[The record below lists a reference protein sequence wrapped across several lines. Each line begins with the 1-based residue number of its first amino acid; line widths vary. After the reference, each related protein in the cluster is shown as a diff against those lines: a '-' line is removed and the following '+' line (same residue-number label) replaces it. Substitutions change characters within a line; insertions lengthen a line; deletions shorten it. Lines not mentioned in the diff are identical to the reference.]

1 MVYQL
6 IYTSS
11 ATEALNDAA
20 MRELA
25 MSANYRNAEIGITGM
40 LLFNEGSILQV
51 LEGEET
57 AVKMLFEFIK
67 NDTRHTGAMVLIE
80 RSSEKREFSKWFMGY
95 RNVTDAGNGEALF
108 KLTQESLRD
117 ILPPVPT
124 PELAALTRTYARV
137 SGL

>member
-25 MSANYRNAEIGITGM
+25 MIANYRNAEIGITGM

-57 AVKMLFEFIK
+57 TVKMLFEFIK
-67 NDTRHTGAMVLIE
+67 NDTRHTGAMILIE
-80 RSSEKREFSKWFMGY
+80 RHCENREFSKWFMGY
-95 RNVTDAGNGEALF
+95 RNITDAGNVEAMF
-108 KLTQESLRD
+108 KLTQESLTEV
-117 ILPPVPT
+117 LPPVPS
-124 PELAALTRTYARV
+124 PELATLTRTYAKV